1 MPSAQHPV
9 VRPEDF
15 QRIARMPAYKQMIAK
30 KMRFVIAATI
40 FFVIYYFALP
50 ISVGYFP
57 EVMRK
62 PVLGVINGA
71 YLFALSQFFM
81 AWILAW
87 MYMRFAL
94 KFDRETD
101 RILAEVAASPSS
113 SAQKG
118 AK

>member
-15 QRIARMPAYKQMIAK
+15 QRIARMPAYKEMIAK

-57 EVMRK
+57 EAMK
-62 PVLGVINGA
+62 TPVLGVINAA

-101 RILAEVAASPSS
+101 RILAEVASTPE
-113 SAQKG
+113 